1 MIWLGFGDKG
11 RKAELI
17 MTKISHIALWCNNL
31 EESRHFYE
39 RYFEAVLLSR
49 YRNSGTGFCAY
60 GLGFEEGDT
69 QLALMYRADMA
80 QLESS
85 LRQGHF
91 AISVGSRQTVDSLTL
106 KLKTEG
112 VIIRGMPRITGDGM
126 YESVVIDPAGNIV
139 EITE

>member
-1 MIWLGFGDKG
+1 
-11 RKAELI
+11 

-39 RYFEAVLLSR
+39 RYFEAVLLSH
-49 YRNSGTGFCAY
+49 YRNSGTGFCSY
-60 GLGFEEGDT
+60 WLGFEEGET
-69 QLALMYRADMA
+69 QLELMYREDMA

-85 LRQGHF
+85 LRQGHL

-106 KLKTEG
+106 KLKAEG